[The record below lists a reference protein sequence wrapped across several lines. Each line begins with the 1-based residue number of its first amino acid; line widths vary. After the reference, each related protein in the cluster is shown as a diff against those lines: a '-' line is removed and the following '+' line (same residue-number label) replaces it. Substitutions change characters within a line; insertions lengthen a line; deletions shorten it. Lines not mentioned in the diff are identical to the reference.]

1 MNDLVKQQLNRA
13 LEQMKRQADKNRT
26 EREFAVSK
34 LVYLKLQPYIQ
45 SSVARRAN
53 HKLAFKF
60 FGPFK
65 IIGKVGVV
73 AYKLLLPPS
82 SAIHPVFHVSQLK
95 KAVPMDQHVT
105 ASIPDL
111 TNDKK
116 IPVAILQKRLSA
128 TSPEG
133 EVLTQ
138 WSGWPPSLATWE
150 NIVDLRR
157 RFPGS
162 SALGLA
168 GSFGGGVSAPLL
180 LTLITTSRKRLMGR
194 DKEKAIAGP
203 TRG

>member
-1 MNDLVKQQLNRA
+1 
-13 LEQMKRQADKNRT
+13 MKRQADKNRT
-26 EREFAVSK
+26 EREFAVDE
-34 LVYLKLQPYIQ
+34 LVYLKLQSYIQ
-45 SSVARRAN
+45 SSVARCAN

-65 IIGKVGVV
+65 IIGKVGAV

-95 KAVPMDQHVT
+95 KAVPVDQQVT

-111 TNDKK
+111 TNDKP
-116 IPVAILQKRLSA
+116 ILVAILQKRLCA
-128 TSPEG
+128 TSPEC

-150 NIVDLRR
+150 NIADLRR

-162 SALGLA
+162 STLGLT
-168 GSFGGGVSAPLL
+168 GSFGGGCQHLCC
-180 LTLITTSRKRLMGR
+180 
-194 DKEKAIAGP
+194 
-203 TRG
+203 